1 MTDTN
6 KTVHA
11 YHPQTGEY
19 LGPTMA
25 DPSPLQPGV
34 WLLPAYSTEQQPPVT
49 AERQAAIFSNGSWSI
64 LPDWRA
70 VKLWSTDTAQ
80 PVQARLGDTPDSL
93 RATLLEP
100 CEFPA
105 WDGKGW
111 AINKSAQAAALAQKT
126 NAELKQR
133 LADAYAARRPLED
146 AESLG
151 IASAAELDKL
161 AAWKR
166 YCVELSRLPDLAMW
180 PRLVETDW
188 PKQPA

>member
-1 MTDTN
+1 MEHQQN
-6 KTVHA
+6 GSGRRA
-11 YHPQTGEY
+11 
-19 LGPTMA
+19 GPT
-25 DPSPLQPGV
+25 DQH
-34 WLLPAYSTEQQPPVT
+34 
-49 AERQAAIFSNGSWSI
+49 
-64 LPDWRA
+64 
-70 VKLWSTDTAQ
+70 
-80 PVQARLGDTPDSL
+80 
-93 RATLLEP
+93 
-100 CEFPA
+100 
-105 WDGKGW
+105 
-111 AINKSAQAAALAQKT
+111 
-126 NAELKQR
+126 ELKQR